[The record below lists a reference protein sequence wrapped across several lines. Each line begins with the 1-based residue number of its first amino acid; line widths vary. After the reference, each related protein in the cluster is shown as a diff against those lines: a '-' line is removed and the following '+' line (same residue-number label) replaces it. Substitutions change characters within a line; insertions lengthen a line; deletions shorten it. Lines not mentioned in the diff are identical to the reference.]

1 MNKPTN
7 FNDLLELQRVL
18 DENIEKNRNNGFVPR
33 ERKDL
38 DIILAIDDEFQEWLR
53 ELPYEY
59 NFKTW
64 KQKEYNR
71 EKELEELTDIL
82 FFFLQRC
89 NSKTRKKYNNTYLEC
104 CEKSYIE
111 TIFNTIG
118 EVEEDK
124 YFIINLNEAIERF
137 KYDLHRGAV
146 GFAFFNYIRCVCI
159 RKFTKEDLL
168 NTYWEKW
175 QKNMTRI
182 NKDWILEG
190 K

>member
-33 ERKDL
+33 KRSLL
-38 DIILAIDDEFQEWLR
+38 DILLAIDDEVQEWLK

-64 KQKEYNR
+64 KQKLYSR
-71 EKELEELTDIL
+71 EKELEELTDVL
-82 FFFLQRC
+82 FFFLQYF
-89 NSKTRKKYNNTYLEC
+89 NEYVYIPNYYAKLFEQDYFDKIGLELYYLITDFKYNLWGNT
-104 CEKSYIE
+104 
-111 TIFNTIG
+111 
-118 EVEEDK
+118 
-124 YFIINLNEAIERF
+124 
-137 KYDLHRGAV
+137 DLTAFYNYMQIVYKRG
-146 GFAFFNYIRCVCI
+146 
-159 RKFTKEDLL
+159 FTKEDLL

-175 QKNMTRI
+175 QKNLTRI
-182 NKDWILEG
+182 NKDWISEG